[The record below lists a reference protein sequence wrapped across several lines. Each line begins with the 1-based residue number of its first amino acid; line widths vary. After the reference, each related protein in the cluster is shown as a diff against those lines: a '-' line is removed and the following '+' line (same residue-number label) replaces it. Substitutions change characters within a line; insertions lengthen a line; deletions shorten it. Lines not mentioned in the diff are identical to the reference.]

1 MSDGE
6 RACLVPSKELKLE
19 ARQNFNT
26 FQLLFIP
33 LSFFKLLN
41 LAVDLTASSGSTPK
55 RHANHLVS
63 TRGGREPAYWVMSR
77 YLIDID
83 YIALPLHCVPGFAR
97 SRAVVL
103 GGGSCP
109 RITRVARSMR
119 KQEGAPHHV
128 WAATTA
134 ESGMADVDSVASMC
148 DCGAVHRRRPS
159 SEQCPVIGLW
169 WLPGGC
175 VNGEMSDDDE

>member
-1 MSDGE
+1 
-6 RACLVPSKELKLE
+6 
-19 ARQNFNT
+19 
-26 FQLLFIP
+26 
-33 LSFFKLLN
+33 
-41 LAVDLTASSGSTPK
+41 
-55 RHANHLVS
+55 
-63 TRGGREPAYWVMSR
+63 MSR

-97 SRAVVL
+97 WRAVVL

-134 ESGMADVDSVASMC
+134 ESGMADVDQSRACVTAVLSIDDVQAVSSVRSP
-148 DCGAVHRRRPS
+148 DCGGSPA
-159 SEQCPVIGLW
+159 
-169 WLPGGC
+169 
-175 VNGEMSDDDE
+175 DA